1 MRENRVVVQL
11 DGGLGNQLFQYAHAL
26 SVARQKGASI
36 FLDIQTLQR
45 RNRDVTP
52 RDFSLGAFQIEINQP
67 PKHWAWLLQILWIFS
82 RRRKRRDVFNQIFSK
97 SLVELRT
104 ESNFSYRNYPQLGAY
119 TTCLKGYWQ
128 SPKYFESVKGE
139 LQKMLQL
146 KNVMSAESET
156 LLAEIRAQQSLCVNV
171 RRGDYTSD
179 VGKAV
184 HGLMGTDYYRN
195 GTELIKLR
203 SRIDRIYIFSDEPE
217 WCRKN
222 LALDPLQVIV
232 GHEHAGLHFSSY
244 LHLMA
249 SCKFFVIPNSTFGWW
264 AAWLADAHSLQVV
277 APSNWFANPAIETD
291 DLIPKSWTRIVG

>member
-1 MRENRVVVQL
+1 MRESRVVVQL

-26 SVARQKGASI
+26 SVARQTGASI
-36 FLDIQTLQR
+36 FLDTHTLER
-45 RNRDVTP
+45 RNRKVTP
-52 RDFSLGAFQIEINQP
+52 RDFSLGVFQIEINEP
-67 PKHWAWLLQILWIFS
+67 PKRWLWLLQILWILS
-82 RRRKRRDVFNQIFSK
+82 RRRKLGAVFNQIFSK
-97 SLVELRT
+97 SLMELRT
-104 ESNFSYRNYPQLGAY
+104 EVSFSYKNYPQPTAS
-119 TTCLKGYWQ
+119 TICLNGFWQ
-128 SPKYFESVKGE
+128 SPKYFEGVKGE
-139 LQKMLQL
+139 LREMLQL
-146 KNVMSAESET
+146 KNLMSAESET

-171 RRGDYTSD
+171 RRSDFTS
-179 VGKAV
+179 GAGEAF
-184 HGLMGTDYYRN
+184 HGLMGTHYYRN
-195 GTELIKLR
+195 ATELIKLR
-203 SRIDRIYIFSDEPE
+203 FRVDRIYIFSDEPE
-217 WCRKN
+217 WCREN